1 MGYFSEKCADWCYNL
16 KKVLDG
22 GLMNTHLLRNL
33 DKHSLHDLILTSRGE
48 VNCDLYIKGGTI
60 INVYTGELLPA
71 SVAIKGKHI
80 AYVGERETMVGDQT
94 RLIDATGMYLC
105 PGYIEPH
112 AHPFQIYNP
121 VTLINKVM
129 TLGTTTLV
137 CDNLFFFMSMDEKQL
152 LNLWHELAQLP
163 VKVLW
168 SVRLDP
174 QTFSRQ
180 RMERF
185 NPRRIE
191 TLLDSVLARQVGEL
205 TDWPSLLTGDKQM
218 LDNILTARRLGKR
231 VEGHAPGA
239 SVQTLNAL
247 AAGGVSGCHESITGE
262 EVLNRLRVGMYAT
275 LRHSSLR
282 PDLPGLLK
290 DLLHYGVDFRRIM
303 LTTDGVTP
311 PSIKHGFTDYLVRLA
326 IDAGVPA
333 VEAYRMVTINPAT
346 YYGMDDE
353 VGGIAPGRLA
363 DILFLEDPRNPTP
376 VQVIAEGVEVFK
388 QGRKPLVIP
397 EIDWEKYGITRIA
410 VFPREIKPGDLTP
423 PAMEGTFPVMRLVN
437 PVITRRQDRQLPVK
451 NNFIDLT
458 EEPGLLYATMLN
470 REGGWVCNGVL
481 DGFADKLDGLAC
493 SNTITGDILTLG
505 RNPQEMKRAMQR
517 MFDLGGGLVITENG
531 GILYELPLPLSGIMS
546 NAPVDELTVE
556 CAELYK
562 LLEERG
568 HVHYDLIYTLLFLS
582 ATHLPE
588 IRLSP
593 GGILSV
599 KDKKILIPSRKI

>member
-1 MGYFSEKCADWCYNL
+1 MK
-16 KKVLDG
+16 
-22 GLMNTHLLRNL
+22 THLLRPLDRQNL
-33 DKHSLHDLILTSRGE
+33 HELILTAKGE
-48 VNCDLYIKGGTI
+48 INCDLYIKGGTI

-71 SVAIKGKHI
+71 NVAIKGKHI
-80 AYVGERETMVGDQT
+80 AYVGDRETMVGERT

-112 AHPFQIYNP
+112 AHPFQTYNP
-121 VTLINKVM
+121 VTLVNKVM

-137 CDNLFFFMSMDEKQL
+137 CDNLFFFMSMDEKKL
-152 LNLWHELAQLP
+152 LGLWHELAQLP

-205 TDWPSLLTGDKQM
+205 TDWPSLVTGDKQM
-218 LDNILTARRLGKR
+218 LDNILTARRLGKK

-247 AAGGVSGCHESITGE
+247 AAGGVSDCHESITGE
-262 EVLNRLRVGMYAT
+262 EVLNRLRLGMYVT

-290 DLLHYGVDFRRIM
+290 ELLNSGVDLRRAM
-303 LTTDGVTP
+303 MTTDGVTP
-311 PSIKHGFTDYLVRLA
+311 PSMKHGFTDYLVRLA

-353 VGGIAPGRLA
+353 LGGIAPGRLA
-363 DILFLEDPRNPTP
+363 DILFLEDPQNPTP
-376 VQVIAEGVEVFK
+376 VKVIAEGVEVFER
-388 QGRKPLVIP
+388 GREPLDLPGI
-397 EIDWEKYGITRIA
+397 EWQKYGIIKISG
-410 VFPREIKPGDLTP
+410 FSGEIKPGDMVP
-423 PAMEGTFPVMRLVN
+423 PAREGAFPVMRLVN
-437 PVITRRQDRQLPVK
+437 PVITRRKDQKLPVK
-451 NNFIDLT
+451 NNFIDIAG
-458 EEPGLLYATMLN
+458 EPGLVYATMLN

-481 DGFADKLDGLAC
+481 EGFADKLDGLAC
-493 SNTITGDILTLG
+493 SNTITGDILALG
-505 RNPQEMKRAMQR
+505 RNPQEMQRAVKR

-546 NAPVDELTVE
+546 PASIDELTAE
-556 CAELYK
+556 CSELYR
-562 LLEERG
+562 LLAQRG
-568 HVHYDLIYTLLFLS
+568 HVHYDLLYTILFLS

-599 KDKKILIPSRKI
+599 KDKKILVPSRKI